1 VHGWWGAFGFFENLY
16 LFLVDWSV
24 VLADDMREHW
34 SWRLSVGC
42 DFVKCLL

>member
-1 VHGWWGAFGFFENLY
+1 MAGGGAFGFFENQY

-24 VLADDMREHW
+24 VLMDDLQEHW
-34 SWRLSVGC
+34 PWRLSVGC